1 MSSADSKLLVSSSSF
16 AADVYKPVFRKN
28 AGEKEMMWVGRL
40 VVMLIAVA
48 STLIAVFSV
57 DTIMSLVGNAWAVF
71 GAAFGP
77 TIILSLFWKRFTF
90 PGAIAGIVTGAAVV
104 VLWLTVPVLSG
115 TGLYE
120 IIPGF
125 ITGLLAAVITTIIGK
140 KPSAE
145 VEELFEKAITYQD

>member
-1 MSSADSKLLVSSSSF
+1 
-16 AADVYKPVFRKN
+16 
-28 AGEKEMMWVGRL
+28 
-40 VVMLIAVA
+40 
-48 STLIAVFSV
+48 
-57 DTIMSLVGNAWAVF
+57 VF

-90 PGAIAGIVTGAAVV
+90 LGAIAGIVTGAAVV
-104 VLWLTVPVLSG
+104 VLWLTVPVLSD

-125 ITGLLAAVITTIIGK
+125 IAGLLAAVITTIIGK